1 METTRKL
8 PDPDDCRTRPLAS
21 GRDACWCLVDKPIEC
36 SYAKKFGST
45 DAYFCIRD
53 SDDYGNPD

>member
-1 METTRKL
+1 METARKL
-8 PDPDDCRTRPLAS
+8 PDPEICNKRPLS
-21 GRDACWCLVDKPIEC
+21 LGRNAYWCLVSKPVEC